1 MYILKKLVTLP
12 YPEID
17 SNVRDFVDEVL
28 VPMLVR
34 DALRELSDEIH
45 LAPALSVVAK
55 SPRRQ
60 EGQ

>member
-1 MYILKKLVTLP
+1 VPIPKKLAVPSCPDIQPDFREFLD
-12 YPEID
+12 EI
-17 SNVRDFVDEVL
+17 L

-34 DALRELSDEIH
+34 DALREISNEIDV
-45 LAPALSVVAK
+45 APALSIVGK